1 MNRKAFFDSVRDSLF
16 GGSISHEQ
24 VEGLS
29 LLLDTWYSHKTYPDL
44 PTEWLAYILATA
56 HWETGGRMQPVRE
69 IGRGKGKKYGQ
80 PDSVTKQVYYGRGHV
95 QLTWADNYKRMGR
108 LLQVDLYGNPDLALN
123 PVTSANIM
131 FKGMVD
137 GLFTGKK
144 LSDYIKPGVL
154 VDYIGARRVVNRL
167 DKAGIIAEMATK
179 YERALKL
186 MKTEL
191 PPLPK
196 ETPQAPP
203 VPVSRWQS
211 FVATIKRLFGL

>member
-1 MNRKAFFDSVRDSLF
+1 MN
-16 GGSISHEQ
+16 IEQ
-24 VEGLS
+24 VEGIR
-29 LLLDTWYSHKTYPDL
+29 LLLDTWYSHKTYPDH

-69 IGRGKGKKYGQ
+69 IGKGKGRKYGT
-80 PDSVTKQVYYGRGHV
+80 PDKVTGHVYYGRGHV
-95 QLTWADNYKRMGR
+95 QLTWADNYKRMGEILKR
-108 LLQVDLYGNPDLALN
+108 DLYRNPDLALN

-131 FKGMVD
+131 FTGMID

-144 LSDYIKPGVL
+144 LADYIKPGVM
-154 VDYIGARRVVNRL
+154 VDYVGARRIVNRL
-167 DKAGIIAEMATK
+167 DKAGIIAEMAVK

-186 MKTEL
+186 MLTEI
-191 PPLPK
+191 PELPK
-196 ETPQAPP
+196 EIPQAPP